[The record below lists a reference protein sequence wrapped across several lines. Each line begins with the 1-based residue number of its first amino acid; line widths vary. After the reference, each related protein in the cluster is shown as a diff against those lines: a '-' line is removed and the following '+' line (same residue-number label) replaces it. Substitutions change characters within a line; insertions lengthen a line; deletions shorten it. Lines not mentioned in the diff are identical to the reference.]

1 MFNNIFITKNYADL
15 GAKVKVKARRCI
27 FLYRAIKISRYIYI
41 YSFFQYQKLKIK
53 ITLCLRIKARSLS
66 GRLLGHVVFK
76 KTEVE

>member
-1 MFNNIFITKNYADL
+1 MFNNIFITKNYVDL

-27 FLYRAIKISRYIYI
+27 FLYRAIKISRDIYVF
-41 YSFFQYQKLKIK
+41 FFQYQKLKIK

-76 KTEVE
+76 KTETE